1 MRLPG
6 IRQIS
11 RQVPWGKFS
20 SGPEA
25 LALAFLCW
33 NVQAGISCNEQGV
46 SSLKFQKFLFPTLAL
61 CGGLI
66 LHALGVGE
74 AAILMVYCGAQ
85 AGGVGRGIQFDGNTM
100 KYLEVDQVEQFLF
113 RKFSFA
119 LRHESLHEE
128 CLVRDHGR

>member
-1 MRLPG
+1 M
-6 IRQIS
+6 
-11 RQVPWGKFS
+11 
-20 SGPEA
+20 
-25 LALAFLCW
+25 
-33 NVQAGISCNEQGV
+33 QGV
-46 SSLKFQKFLFPTLAL
+46 FELLEFQKFLFPTLAL

-85 AGGVGRGIQFDGNTM
+85 AGGERYCIQFDGNTM
-100 KYLEVDQVEQFLF
+100 KYLEVNHQVEQFLF
-113 RKFSFA
+113 RKLSFA